1 MEAFQNMQNFTEN
14 GKISIFEISLI
25 L

>member
-1 MEAFQNMQNFTEN
+1 MGAFQNMQNFTEN